1 MAGLFAI
8 FTTQSND
15 FALGYPILKSIY
27 DDRPEVC
34 KFIYLLAPVNLVFL
48 NPIGLACME
57 INQQVN
63 TPRDQ
68 NSQPAT
74 AGNSKKTMVLRIIRG
89 IVTNPIIVMS
99 ILGMLVGTFVVKGGP
114 VP

>member
-8 FTTQSND
+8 FATQSND

-27 DDRPEVC
+27 EDRPEVS

-57 INQQVN
+57 ISQQVN
-63 TPRDQ
+63 SNQTEGR
-68 NSQPAT
+68 SSGRRSRRSVAF
-74 AGNSKKTMVLRIIRG
+74 RIVRG
-89 IVTNPIIVMS
+89 IFTNPIIVM
-99 ILGMLVGTFVVKGGP
+99 
-114 VP
+114 

>member
-27 DDRPEVC
+27 EDRPEVC

-48 NPIGLACME
+48 NPIGLTCME
-57 INQQVN
+57 ISQQMN
-63 TPRDQ
+63 S
-68 NSQPAT
+68 NSQT
-74 AGNSKKTMVLRIIRG
+74 SRGSSSSKKTMALRIVRG
-89 IVTNPIIVMS
+89 IVTNPIIVM
-99 ILGMLVGTFVVKGGP
+99 
-114 VP
+114 

>member
-27 DDRPEVC
+27 SDHPEVC

-48 NPIGLACME
+48 NPIGLTCME
-57 INQQVN
+57 INQQV
-63 TPRDQ
+63 TSSRDDQ
-68 NSQPAT
+68 VWPLTKFSFLMEFFKNYFC
-74 AGNSKKTMVLRIIRG
+74 KKKI
-89 IVTNPIIVMS
+89 S
-99 ILGMLVGTFVVKGGP
+99 ICLGDQ
-114 VP
+114 